1 MKAIGA
7 MELSEEA
14 KALEAAGKEGDIPY
28 ILSHPRKNDAV
39 FYPGYS

>member
-7 MELSEEA
+7 VELSEEA
-14 KALEAAGKEGDIPY
+14 KVLEAAGKEGDIPR
-28 ILSHPRKNDAV
+28 SCHTTKNDAV